1 MMNSRSVKLALF
13 LLLVICVGSALPMWA
28 QSTSTGTIAGSIT
41 DQSGAVVPGATVV
54 VTDTTTNVTRAT
66 TTNKG
71 GRYILVDVNPG
82 IYKGSATTE
91 TEKQEVKVG
100 ESLTLN
106 LALQVGGASVVVEV
120 QSTGAELQTM

>member
-1 MMNSRSVKLALF
+1 MNSRSVKLALF

-66 TTNKG
+66 TTNKD
-71 GRYILVDVNPG
+71 GRYIHQD
-82 IYKGSATTE
+82 
-91 TEKQEVKVG
+91 
-100 ESLTLN
+100 
-106 LALQVGGASVVVEV
+106 
-120 QSTGAELQTM
+120 